1 MAVTTGTHITS
12 NARNL
17 AVSMRR
23 RSKLYA
29 EAITEAT
36 RENAETVRKQ
46 AYNFSRNRY
55 YSLKQLRQM
64 GHPYS
69 RRAPMPPKPAYLIN
83 RQGGQFRAG
92 WQVRWTRTKDGAVGT
107 VYNRAPHAEYM
118 MGTRK
123 MIPRPILD
131 EAMRRTK
138 RERDRNIKRARD
150 RAYQRN
156 RRAL

>member
-1 MAVTTGTHITS
+1 MAVSSGTYITS

-17 AVSMRR
+17 AVKLRR
-23 RSKLYA
+23 RSKKYA
-29 EAITEAT
+29 SEITEAT

-69 RRAPMPPKPAYLIN
+69 RRVAAPPKPAHLIN

-92 WQVRWTRTKDGAVGT
+92 WQLRWTRTKDGAVAT
-107 VYNRAPHAEYM
+107 VYNRAPHAQYM
-118 MGTRK
+118 MGTRY

-131 EAMRRTK
+131 EAMKRTK

-150 RAYQRN
+150 RTYQRN

>member
-1 MAVTTGTHITS
+1 MAVTTGTYITS

-17 AVSMRR
+17 AAKMRR
-23 RSKLYA
+23 RSKKYA
-29 EAITEAT
+29 EAIAEAT

-64 GHPYS
+64 GHPYA

-92 WQVRWTRTKDGAVGT
+92 WQVRWTRKQDGAVAT
-107 VYNRAPHAEYM
+107 VYNRAPHAQYM
-118 MGTRK
+118 VGTRT

-131 EAMRRTK
+131 EALTRTK

-150 RAYQRN
+150 RAY
-156 RRAL
+156 RRSL